1 MKVVIIGGGIAGLA
15 TGILLRRFLVD
26 VVICERN
33 SEISP
38 KGNAFLMHSDGL
50 SILEELLGYKEESSL
65 PGRLVDTFHLKRP
78 NDKDLMYI
86 KLRPWQCIKRAD
98 LIQFLLDILP
108 DDLIVF
114 SRSFSHFLYKDDIAI
129 AAVFDN
135 GDIEYGD
142 VFIAAD
148 GGNSKIRQQ
157 LFGETK
163 FTDIE
168 VKEIVGVCKFRDMV
182 IAKKGVFTKYLDDKS
197 SLSFGY
203 IPTGT
208 EEIVWYTQF
217 NSVLNPIESGVSA
230 DTIKSFSQ
238 NLLKDFPDDVQAILS
253 HNDFSTSYV
262 WNTRDFDLLEKFHHQ
277 NIVLIG
283 DAAHL
288 ALPFTSAGTTNA
300 FVDAKL
306 LVQLLVSEKNYTAAF
321 QMFYAQRAP
330 IVSEHLL
337 LGRKL
342 KTEFLNYHLQKDEE
356 IKVPLISNKEEY
368 SNIKVKSKKVHILY
382 FTDPVCSTCWIIQP
396 QLRKLKLEYGEH
408 IEVEYCMS
416 GLLPSW
422 DSYDRGGIKQPEDAQ
437 KYWENAAI
445 KYNAP
450 INGDIWVNDPLHSS
464 YPPSLAFKAA
474 QIQDIDKAII
484 FLRRLNEM
492 LFFENRN
499 IVRKEHI
506 KEAAFEVGLD
516 IIRLFKDIESR
527 AEQMFDEDLSLVK
540 SYGIQVLPTFILTDR
555 FDNHITL
562 SGFQEYQTFESA
574 LEILIPEV
582 QKSPIDTQ
590 PHSLFSSFN
599 TLTTREFAFLTNLP
613 EFEAISILQELNRKE
628 MIEKIKSRNGEMW
641 RLKKEVEVY

>member
-15 TGILLRRFLVD
+15 AGILLKRYLVD

-33 SEISP
+33 LEISP

-50 SILEELLGYKEESSL
+50 SILEELLGYKEENGL
-65 PGRLVDTFHLKRP
+65 PGRLVDAFHLKRP
-78 NDKDLMYI
+78 TDKDLMYI

-108 DDLIVF
+108 EDIMRF
-114 SRSFSHFLYKDDIAI
+114 GRSFSHFMYENGKAI
-129 AAVFDN
+129 AAVFNN

-148 GGNSKIRQQ
+148 GGNSKIREL

-168 VKEIVGVCKFRDMV
+168 VKEIVGVCKCREMV
-182 IAKKGVFTKYLDDKS
+182 IAKKGIFTKYLDDKS

-203 IPTGT
+203 IPTSSD
-208 EEIVWYTQF
+208 EIVWFTQF
-217 NSVLNPIESGVSA
+217 NSLLNPIESNSKP
-230 DTIKSFSQ
+230 DDLKSFTL
-238 NLLKDFPDDVQAILS
+238 NLLKDFPSDVQAILNR
-253 HNDFSTSYV
+253 NDFSGSYV
-262 WNTRDFDLLEKFHHQ
+262 WNTRDFDVLNQFHND

-306 LVQLLVSEKNYTAAF
+306 LVQLLVNEKNYSDAF
-321 QMFYAQRAP
+321 NKFYELRAP
-330 IVSEHLL
+330 IVKEHLL

-342 KTEFLNYHLQKDEE
+342 KAEFLNFHLQNDDKV
-356 IKVPLISNKEEY
+356 KVPLIANKEEY
-368 SNIKVKSKKVHILY
+368 SNLKAKSKKIHILY

-396 QLRKLKLEYGEH
+396 QLRKLKLEYGDH

-445 KYNAP
+445 KYNTP

-492 LFFENRN
+492 LFFENKN

-516 IIRLFKDIESR
+516 VIRLFKDIESR

-540 SYGIQVLPTFILTDR
+540 SFGIQVLPTFILTDR

-562 SGFQEYQTFESA
+562 SGFQDYQNFESA
-574 LEILIPEV
+574 IEKLIPEV
-582 QKSPIDTQ
+582 QKNPIDTQ
-590 PHSLFSSFN
+590 PHSLFNSFN

-613 EFEAISILQELNRKE
+613 EFEAINILQELSREE

-641 RLKKEVEVY
+641 RLKKAVEVY

>member
-1 MKVVIIGGGIAGLA
+1 MKIVVIGGGIAGLA
-15 TGILLRRFLVD
+15 TGILLKRYLSD

-33 SEISP
+33 TEISP
-38 KGNAFLMHSDGL
+38 RGNAFLMHSDGL
-50 SILEELLGYKEESSL
+50 NILEELLGYRDEDAL

-78 NDKDLMYI
+78 NGSDLMYI

-108 DDLIVF
+108 DDLIKF
-114 SRSFSHFLYKDDIAI
+114 GRSFSHFLYNEDKAI
-129 AAVFDN
+129 AAVFEN

-142 VFIAAD
+142 IFIAAD
-148 GGNSKIRQQ
+148 GGNSKIRES
-157 LFGETK
+157 LFGPTQY
-163 FTDIE
+163 TDIE
-168 VKEIVGVCKFRDMV
+168 VKEIVGVCKCRDMV
-182 IAKKGVFTKYLDDKS
+182 IANKGIFIKYLDDKS

-203 IPTGT
+203 IPTGS
-208 EEIVWYTQF
+208 EELVWFTQF
-217 NSVLNPIESGVSA
+217 NSIKNPI
-230 DTIKSFSQ
+230 DSFSSAEVTKEFAL
-238 NLLKDFPDDVQAILS
+238 NLLKDFPDDVQAILNR
-253 HNDFSTSYV
+253 NDFSTSYV
-262 WNTRDFDLLEKFHHQ
+262 WNTRDFDMLEKYHHQ
-277 NIVLIG
+277 NVVLIG

-306 LVQLLVSEKNYTAAF
+306 IVQLLTTERNYQDAF
-321 QMFYAQRAP
+321 QKFYEQRAP
-330 IVSEHLL
+330 IIKEHLL

-342 KTEFLNYHLQKDEE
+342 KNEFLNFHQQKDEE
-356 IKVPLISNKEEY
+356 IKIPLISNREEY
-368 SNIKVKSKKVHILY
+368 SGLKVKGKKIHILY

-396 QLRKLKLEYGEH
+396 QLRKLKLEYGDH

-422 DSYDRGGIKQPEDAQ
+422 DAYDRGGIKQPEDAQ
-437 KYWENAAI
+437 RYWENAAI
-445 KYNAP
+445 KYNTP

-474 QIQDIDKAII
+474 QIQNIDKAII

-516 IIRLFKDIESR
+516 VIRLFRDIESR

-562 SGFQEYQTFESA
+562 SGFQEYQNFEA
-574 LEILIPEV
+574 AIKKLIPEIE
-582 QKSPIDTQ
+582 KNPIDTQ
-590 PHSLFSSFN
+590 PQALFSSFN

-613 EFEAISILQELNRKE
+613 EFEAINILKELQQGDL
-628 MIEKIKSRNGEMW
+628 IEQIKSRNGEMW